1 MSILKKLMTPL
12 AFAAVVMCLDSC
24 SSTKNV
30 AYFQNAQT
38 VNLDAS
44 KTLYDARIMP
54 KDILTIT
61 VSTVGDD
68 AAVPFNLTVPT
79 PFTQGQ
85 RSAYS
90 QAMLQSYLVD
100 NEGNINFPVVGSIH
114 VGGLTKTECQD
125 LIVEK
130 IKPYLA
136 ESEKPIVTVRMSSY
150 HVTVIGEVNKAAVIP
165 VTTEKM
171 SIIEALAE
179 AGDLTIYGKRDNVVL
194 IREGAT
200 GKKEYHRINL
210 NDANLFASPYYYLQ
224 QNDIIYVEP
233 NGVKA
238 KSSGI
243 GTSTTIWFSFVGI
256 VTSVASLLV
265 NILRN

>member
-1 MSILKKLMTPL
+1 MRRVSIS
-12 AFAAVVMCLDSC
+12 AVMLVMILLIASC
-24 SSTKNV
+24 TGSKNV
-30 AYFQNAQT
+30 AYFQNLEQ
-38 VNLDAS
+38 VNLEKS
-44 KTLYDARIMP
+44 TGLYDARIMP
-54 KDILTIT
+54 KDMLTIT
-61 VSTVGDD
+61 VSTLTPE
-68 AAVPFNLTVPT
+68 AAAPFNLIVGSSVSSTGSLT
-79 PFTQGQ
+79 SGAGSLQG
-85 RSAYS
+85 
-90 QAMLQSYLVD
+90 YLVD

-136 ESEKPIVTVRMSSY
+136 ESEKPIVTIRMSSY

>member
-1 MSILKKLMTPL
+1 MRRVSIS
-12 AFAAVVMCLDSC
+12 AVMLVMILLIASC
-24 SSTKNV
+24 TGSKNV
-30 AYFQNAQT
+30 AYFQNLEQ
-38 VNLDAS
+38 VNLEKS
-44 KTLYDARIMP
+44 TGLYDARIMP
-54 KDILTIT
+54 KDMLTIT
-61 VSTVGDD
+61 VSTLTPE
-68 AAVPFNLTVPT
+68 AAAPFNLIVGSSVSSTGSLT
-79 PFTQGQ
+79 SGAGSLQG
-85 RSAYS
+85 
-90 QAMLQSYLVD
+90 YLVD

-224 QNDIIYVEP
+224 QNDVVYVEP
-233 NGVKA
+233 NAMKA
-238 KSSGI
+238 RTASVNGNTFRTVGFWMSVSSFLM
-243 GTSTTIWFSFVGI
+243 SLI
-256 VTSVASLLV
+256 VLITK
-265 NILRN
+265 